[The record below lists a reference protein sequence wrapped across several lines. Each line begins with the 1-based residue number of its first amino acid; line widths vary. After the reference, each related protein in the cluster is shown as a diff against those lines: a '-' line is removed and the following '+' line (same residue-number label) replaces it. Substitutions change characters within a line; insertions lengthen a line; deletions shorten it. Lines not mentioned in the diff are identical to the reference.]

1 MRRYLAVSLILSA
14 VFGAQQVAA
23 EPVTRAQ
30 PAAGSVIARKSGEE
44 VRFVDVS
51 DWRFVDLRQDVVA
64 GDYLRTNATGNLAV
78 LFSDRTQMRLGRN
91 TTLLVKNVG
100 PSTDA
105 AFALESGT
113 IWARA
118 ERGGPGLTVE
128 TPAAAAAIRG
138 TDWTMTVESNGR
150 TSLTVLEGKVELANQ
165 FGAVTVSQGEG
176 AVANIGSAPTKIVN
190 VNPDDRE
197 QMLFFLSLRN
207 SFNML
212 PASPLSSP
220 DMRKARG
227 EITAKAPSARS
238 GEDWLTLAEV
248 NLNYEGREAAR
259 EAAAQARQFRLTRAQ
274 TARLDLIEAMIAG
287 AEKRYDEAAHLF
299 EQARQNL
306 DPRRRAM
313 ATYGG
318 YYARAL
324 ADPNRTEAPPKPKAD
339 GPYAAMAEALTVAFL
354 VDFKASIAVLK
365 RAEQRYPE
373 NPSLPAM
380 RAQLAMALD
389 DRQQMEEAIDRSLSL
404 DPDDPNALEARANFR
419 AGFKSDLEGA
429 YADLTRA
436 LEIAP
441 GSTTIWNGLGLVQ
454 NARGAYRESEAA
466 LKQAIALDPQDPVSH
481 INLAVLYLDQDR
493 VVEARA
499 EIDKALEVDPS
510 FDMALLIRGR
520 YYMQTGELEKA
531 REDLLAGTTANPA
544 DAQGLLLLGASY
556 YESGEHEPAAQA
568 IENADRL
575 DANDPVVS
583 SFRTAIAIDEY
594 ESDEA
599 IRSAQE
605 ALRRARARG
614 GDYAPLSASRDQ
626 GSTLNDA
633 YRLQGLDAWGRYYGA
648 AVFDPFGAA
657 GYVDQTV
664 SGSPNP
670 FVNDLNYGAT
680 VVDPG
685 TNGAGFSSFFQ
696 GLMLDPAMISGRST
710 SATLFRRPFLETSIG
725 GGFTSTSD
733 NTGWTSEAEVQGF
746 VNDPI
751 PWSFYGKLDVQRS
764 GEFREGT
771 DPGFPVPNVRFD
783 LEDKL
788 VAGTGFVTARPTPND
803 RVVAYVDIRN
813 DEANLNNG
821 LFVFPSPVI
830 IDPGFPFP
838 IVGSTYDRQL
848 ENRSANLGL
857 GWSHTFG
864 YKNVVNAAF
873 FASSSR
879 QTSEEAATFAFDFG
893 LPILLPGPGT
903 IDGSSEQSAYIG
915 ALNHTYGV
923 GDLTLR
929 YGLEGGTID
938 SKQTK
943 ATSISFPFLPVFNEI
958 ETTDTGLTIGRAY
971 MDGLYEVTSALK
983 LEAAL
988 FGTYLDG
995 DVNGLG
1001 FEQGK
1006 LEPRVGAAW
1015 APVEGHWLRAA
1026 FMRETA
1032 AVNTTTLAPIGIV
1045 GLQSNQ
1051 TPIGLGGYSDTFA
1064 ARWDAELNGRLF
1076 TTLDYQ
1082 HQELSGLSIDIPGAF
1097 DSTDLTEARIDRLA
1111 ATANVWLGGGFG
1123 AFATYAYTD
1132 SENKDPTSFG
1142 FGEALPYVPEH
1153 SARLGVT
1160 WVNPANFKV
1169 TLAATYIGERSGDVS
1184 GDPIDPY
1191 WTADTFAT
1199 WEPFNKRF
1207 ELELAAYNLFDE
1219 KFNVAASVPGWGRS
1233 FVGSLKV
1240 RF

>member
-118 ERGGPGLTVE
+118 ERGGLGLTVE

-138 TDWTMTVESNGR
+138 TDWTMTVEGNGR

-165 FGAVTVSQGEG
+165 FGSVTVSQGEG

-248 NLNYEGREAAR
+248 NLSYEGREAAR

-299 EQARQNL
+299 EQAGQNL

-324 ADPNRTEAPPKPKAD
+324 ADPNRTETPPKPIAD

-365 RAEQRYPE
+365 KAEQRYPDD
-373 NPSLPAM
+373 PSLPAM
-380 RAQLAMALD
+380 RAQLAMVLD

-404 DPDDPNALEARANFR
+404 DPDDPNALEARANLR

-454 NARGAYRESEAA
+454 NARGASRESEAA
-466 LKQAIALDPQDPVSH
+466 LKQAIALDLQDPVSH

-510 FDMALLIRGR
+510 FDVALLIRGR

-556 YESGEHEPAAQA
+556 YESGEREPAAQA

-670 FVNDLNYGAT
+670 FVNDLNYGGT

-710 SATLFRRPFLETSIG
+710 SATLFRRPFLETSLG

-751 PWSFYGKLDVQRS
+751 PWSFYGKLDMQRS
-764 GEFREGT
+764 GDHREST
-771 DPGFPVPNVRFD
+771 APGLTAPNILFD

-788 VAGTGFVTARPTPND
+788 VSGTGFVTARPTPND
-803 RVVAYVDIRN
+803 RLVAYVDLRSN
-813 DEANLNNG
+813 KDDLRDG
-821 LFVFPSPVI
+821 LFVPVPSIP
-830 IDPGFPFP
+830 PF
-838 IVGSTYDRQL
+838 VGGTYDRELNDQTG
-848 ENRSANLGL
+848 AMGL

-864 YKNVVNAAF
+864 YRNVLNAAV
-873 FASSSR
+873 FASGLDRKSDESGLIVLDFGSGLVGGVQR
-879 QTSEEAATFAFDFG
+879 FEGSTKTQSYIAAVNHVYGYNDITFRYGVEGGVIDQKTSQISTTLIPTVAPIIETTEEDFG
-893 LPILLPGPGT
+893 LNL
-903 IDGSSEQSAYIG
+903 
-915 ALNHTYGV
+915 
-923 GDLTLR
+923 
-929 YGLEGGTID
+929 
-938 SKQTK
+938 
-943 ATSISFPFLPVFNEI
+943 
-958 ETTDTGLTIGRAY
+958 GRAY
-971 MDGLYEVTSALK
+971 VDAVYEITPELK
-983 LEAAL
+983 AEAGL
-988 FGTYLDG
+988 FGTYLTG
-995 DVNGLG
+995 DSTGVP

-1006 LEPRVGAAW
+1006 LEPRFGAAW
-1015 APVEGHWLRAA
+1015 APFEGHWLRAA
-1026 FMRETA
+1026 FMREMS
-1032 AVNTTTLAPIGIV
+1032 AVNSSTLAPIGIL

-1051 TPIGLGGYSDTFA
+1051 APIGLGGYSDTFA
-1064 ARWDAELNGRLF
+1064 ARWDAEWNSRLF

-1082 HQELSGLSIDIPGAF
+1082 HQALSGLSIDIPGAF
-1097 DSTDLTEARIDRLA
+1097 DSIDLSEGRIDRLA

-1132 SENKDPTSFG
+1132 SENKDPASFG

-1153 SARLGVT
+1153 SARLGLT

-1169 TLAATYIGERSGDVS
+1169 TLAATYIGERAGDVS
-1184 GDPIDPY
+1184 GDRIDPY
-1191 WTADTFAT
+1191 WTADAFAT
-1199 WEPFNKRF
+1199 WEPFDKRF